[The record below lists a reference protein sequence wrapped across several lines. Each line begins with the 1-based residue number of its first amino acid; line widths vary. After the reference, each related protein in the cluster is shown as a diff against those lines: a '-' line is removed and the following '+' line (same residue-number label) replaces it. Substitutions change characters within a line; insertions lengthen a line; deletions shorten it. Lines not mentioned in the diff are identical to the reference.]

1 MVRVPGSSGD
11 SGYHRESHEDE
22 EVPIKLESGME
33 ASSEAGSPTTLL
45 NEEGSAE
52 LQSAG
57 RSSADRNEE
66 EVLLEEKPQLPPY
79 ASSGGTADHDVNR
92 DPPSEE
98 PKVKTEGTPP
108 TNAPLMQKSLRKKK
122 TKASRKKL
130 KAPADSDSDSRDEIA
145 VTLSDDQLEE
155 AFNRNELQ
163 VFLVKNP
170 IMLSEI
176 YEKLKVLVGEA
187 ETQTKVE
194 TKLKA
199 APTQLPS
206 SASPTGSSQHSH
218 YASVTSTAD
227 SDTSEGMQLGPSGAA
242 MLQTRSQRVPNAM
255 PRADAPVAASRLNE
269 HTHRLQTFFNS
280 AMERFLKEQRAA
292 QGTPSVPLMRRT
304 EPQNV
309 DMASMESE
317 HGEYDQDDLDLSVSR
332 EATAVTAAT
341 TTGLPAIAPC
351 ICLSA
356 MSESKELSGKDDDED
371 RARAWI
377 SKTCLVLGGLFTGP
391 ARNWYRQLSRTTR
404 GDWKVLLRELQVQL
418 CGLGVSVARQYYHA
432 SKRADET
439 PLEYLHQLNVAGL
452 RAKLRVKSGPSDVS
466 PEHAE
471 HFIETLDY
479 RDLAEQLALMRISDA
494 GALEE
499 VLRARQRAKNR
510 QGRAHFGSSK
520 YRQKTASSDA
530 TKSAP
535 TRKVQAIVTAN
546 LPESDSDSG
555 LSGSESDGDLR
566 RIYLAATEGESKTA
580 PDEPDRTASPHGR
593 PQFHR
598 CTHCGSHRHD
608 DLHCWKR
615 LTCQRCG
622 KRGHPSDHCLFVCRG
637 CGEIHDAGK
646 CQMEAFYNFIRQWY
660 DPAKHGGVLPG
671 NAEKM
676 RSKLCIYAYFEK
688 RSEVSQRK
696 NLIDNTCDLYGKH
709 TSVVA
714 SLRKPDEFARVDT
727 VMALQLLPGEMRGYW
742 KYRARSKWFKQ
753 AKTGREIN
761 NEKADLLLDSGAE
774 VSIVDAAF
782 APKIKVTLAGSLG
795 YFFDV
800 WVGEMTGQNAI
811 LGMDFMVPLSG
822 RRPLYGEHVSA
833 VRLEEPEV
841 IEAGQKIAI
850 PLRSK
855 PLERLWLT
863 RGEHWIPTLV
873 EGSGW
878 RRYLQAIVCRDV
890 KASSP
895 SDHASSQKPAGP
907 MVSRPQYDPPK
918 SILKRAAVSNQNAK
932 VPDQKEDENAAE
944 EIPKGDGTEGLAKMR
959 PM

>member
-1 MVRVPGSSGD
+1 
-11 SGYHRESHEDE
+11 
-22 EVPIKLESGME
+22 
-33 ASSEAGSPTTLL
+33 
-45 NEEGSAE
+45 
-52 LQSAG
+52 
-57 RSSADRNEE
+57 
-66 EVLLEEKPQLPPY
+66 
-79 ASSGGTADHDVNR
+79 
-92 DPPSEE
+92 
-98 PKVKTEGTPP
+98 
-108 TNAPLMQKSLRKKK
+108 
-122 TKASRKKL
+122 
-130 KAPADSDSDSRDEIA
+130 
-145 VTLSDDQLEE
+145 
-155 AFNRNELQ
+155 
-163 VFLVKNP
+163 
-170 IMLSEI
+170 MLSEI

-199 APTQLPS
+199 ALTQLPS

-377 SKTCLVLGGLFTGP
+377 SKVKSAFVRDQ
-391 ARNWYRQLSRTTR
+391 ARRTTR
-404 GDWKVLLRELQVQL
+404 GDWKDLLRELQVQL

-432 SKRADET
+432 RKRADET
-439 PLEYLHQLNVAGL
+439 PLEYLHRLNVAGL

-479 RDLAEQLALMRISDA
+479 RDLAEQLARMRISDA

-580 PDEPDRTASPHGR
+580 PDEHDRTASG
-593 PQFHR
+593 
-598 CTHCGSHRHD
+598 
-608 DLHCWKR
+608 
-615 LTCQRCG
+615 
-622 KRGHPSDHCLFVCRG
+622 
-637 CGEIHDAGK
+637 
-646 CQMEAFYNFIRQWY
+646 
-660 DPAKHGGVLPG
+660 
-671 NAEKM
+671 
-676 RSKLCIYAYFEK
+676 
-688 RSEVSQRK
+688 
-696 NLIDNTCDLYGKH
+696 
-709 TSVVA
+709 
-714 SLRKPDEFARVDT
+714 
-727 VMALQLLPGEMRGYW
+727 
-742 KYRARSKWFKQ
+742 Q
-753 AKTGREIN
+753 APPPR
-761 NEKADLLLDSGAE
+761 DSG
-774 VSIVDAAF
+774 
-782 APKIKVTLAGSLG
+782 PG
-795 YFFDV
+795 
-800 WVGEMTGQNAI
+800 
-811 LGMDFMVPLSG
+811 
-822 RRPLYGEHVSA
+822 
-833 VRLEEPEV
+833 
-841 IEAGQKIAI
+841 
-850 PLRSK
+850 
-855 PLERLWLT
+855 
-863 RGEHWIPTLV
+863 
-873 EGSGW
+873 
-878 RRYLQAIVCRDV
+878 
-890 KASSP
+890 
-895 SDHASSQKPAGP
+895 
-907 MVSRPQYDPPK
+907 
-918 SILKRAAVSNQNAK
+918 
-932 VPDQKEDENAAE
+932 
-944 EIPKGDGTEGLAKMR
+944 
-959 PM
+959 

>member
-11 SGYHRESHEDE
+11 SGYHRESHEDK

-52 LQSAG
+52 LKSAG

-92 DPPSEE
+92 DPPSEG

-170 IMLSEI
+170 VMKTVLRLLKDAGITSGSFAAKDLFHLDLEATQIMLSEI

-199 APTQLPS
+199 ALTQLPS

-227 SDTSEGMQLGPSGAA
+227 SDTSEGMQFGPSGAA

-377 SKTCLVLGGLFTGP
+377 SK
-391 ARNWYRQLSRTTR
+391 
-404 GDWKVLLRELQVQL
+404 
-418 CGLGVSVARQYYHA
+418 
-432 SKRADET
+432 
-439 PLEYLHQLNVAGL
+439 
-452 RAKLRVKSGPSDVS
+452 
-466 PEHAE
+466 
-471 HFIETLDY
+471 
-479 RDLAEQLALMRISDA
+479 
-494 GALEE
+494 
-499 VLRARQRAKNR
+499 
-510 QGRAHFGSSK
+510 
-520 YRQKTASSDA
+520 
-530 TKSAP
+530 
-535 TRKVQAIVTAN
+535 
-546 LPESDSDSG
+546 
-555 LSGSESDGDLR
+555 
-566 RIYLAATEGESKTA
+566 
-580 PDEPDRTASPHGR
+580 
-593 PQFHR
+593 
-598 CTHCGSHRHD
+598 
-608 DLHCWKR
+608 
-615 LTCQRCG
+615 
-622 KRGHPSDHCLFVCRG
+622 
-637 CGEIHDAGK
+637 
-646 CQMEAFYNFIRQWY
+646 
-660 DPAKHGGVLPG
+660 
-671 NAEKM
+671 
-676 RSKLCIYAYFEK
+676 
-688 RSEVSQRK
+688 
-696 NLIDNTCDLYGKH
+696 
-709 TSVVA
+709 
-714 SLRKPDEFARVDT
+714 
-727 VMALQLLPGEMRGYW
+727 
-742 KYRARSKWFKQ
+742 
-753 AKTGREIN
+753 
-761 NEKADLLLDSGAE
+761 
-774 VSIVDAAF
+774 
-782 APKIKVTLAGSLG
+782 
-795 YFFDV
+795 
-800 WVGEMTGQNAI
+800 
-811 LGMDFMVPLSG
+811 
-822 RRPLYGEHVSA
+822 
-833 VRLEEPEV
+833 
-841 IEAGQKIAI
+841 
-850 PLRSK
+850 
-855 PLERLWLT
+855 
-863 RGEHWIPTLV
+863 
-873 EGSGW
+873 
-878 RRYLQAIVCRDV
+878 
-890 KASSP
+890 
-895 SDHASSQKPAGP
+895 
-907 MVSRPQYDPPK
+907 
-918 SILKRAAVSNQNAK
+918 
-932 VPDQKEDENAAE
+932 
-944 EIPKGDGTEGLAKMR
+944 
-959 PM
+959 